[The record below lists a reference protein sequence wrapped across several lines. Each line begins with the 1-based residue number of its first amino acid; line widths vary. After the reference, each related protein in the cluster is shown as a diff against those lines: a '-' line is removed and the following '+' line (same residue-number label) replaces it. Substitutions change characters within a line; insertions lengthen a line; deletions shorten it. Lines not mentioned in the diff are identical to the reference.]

1 MFGYNNAS
9 NLGKHTATPTKRH
22 LQFEEKA
29 LPPLKGPDRVLLT
42 NMPHLFFLRLTNTN
56 RLWSRLDA
64 QNIPLYFPIG
74 FG

>member
-42 NMPHLFFLRLTNTN
+42 NMPHLLFSQIN
-56 RLWSRLDA
+56 
-64 QNIPLYFPIG
+64 QY
-74 FG
+74 